1 MELVTH
7 KTALTQT
14 TDDNGDIGPLA
25 DGWQERG
32 TARPLL
38 RNGPAEIKRDPTRP
52 GDSTPRCASKRN
64 GNAEGILYSS
74 DKTGSDTLFSLSK

>member
-1 MELVTH
+1 MALSGRISLIKGGWRQKNPHEMELVTH

-38 RNGPAEIKRDPTRP
+38 RNGPAEIKRDPT
-52 GDSTPRCASKRN
+52 
-64 GNAEGILYSS
+64 
-74 DKTGSDTLFSLSK
+74 